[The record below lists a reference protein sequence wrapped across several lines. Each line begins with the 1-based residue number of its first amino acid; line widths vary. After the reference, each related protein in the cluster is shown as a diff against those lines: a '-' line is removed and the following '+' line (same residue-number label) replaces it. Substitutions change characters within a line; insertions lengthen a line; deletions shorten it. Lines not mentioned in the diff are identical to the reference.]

1 MARQTPT
8 LRVNRSAP
16 RRWCGRRGF
25 VGRWFAL
32 ISIGWF
38 AVVSIGVPQHLG
50 LVAIQASQATVV
62 DAASSLG
69 IGKGNAAVIS
79 TGGPSSGGPSAVVR
93 TAGMCHCDPAKKRA
107 GLCCCRQL
115 GSVFGSNQATSR
127 PCCSAANSVPV
138 LEQATCQQ
146 SGQPLGTRAA
156 TARTAPARPQSVGTP
171 SKKAA
176 CCSKELTPRAGSATK
191 SVSGVV
197 KVSAGTLSAG
207 KPWMPVPSRSEGARR
222 LTVVID
228 GCGCGQS
235 GDIPGLVQN
244 QDPRVLG
251 GLMVVMSTPPCIG
264 WVEFPVEVSP
274 KLFAVPPVPPPR
286 LDVI

>member
-50 LVAIQASQATVV
+50 LVAVEASQATVV

-69 IGKGNAAVIS
+69 IGKGNAGVTS
-79 TGGPSSGGPSAVVR
+79 TGGPSSGGPSTVVR
-93 TAGMCHCDPAKKRA
+93 TAGICHCDPAKKRA

-115 GSVFGSNQATSR
+115 GSVFGSNHATSR

>member
-1 MARQTPT
+1 
-8 LRVNRSAP
+8 
-16 RRWCGRRGF
+16 
-25 VGRWFAL
+25 
-32 ISIGWF
+32 
-38 AVVSIGVPQHLG
+38 
-50 LVAIQASQATVV
+50 
-62 DAASSLG
+62 
-69 IGKGNAAVIS
+69 
-79 TGGPSSGGPSAVVR
+79 
-93 TAGMCHCDPAKKRA
+93 
-107 GLCCCRQL
+107 
-115 GSVFGSNQATSR
+115 
-127 PCCSAANSVPV
+127 
-138 LEQATCQQ
+138 
-146 SGQPLGTRAA
+146 
-156 TARTAPARPQSVGTP
+156 
-171 SKKAA
+171 
-176 CCSKELTPRAGSATK
+176 
-191 SVSGVV
+191 
-197 KVSAGTLSAG
+197 VSAGTLSAG